1 MSKIDPRECLDCRRL
16 KHWVE
21 FQLVDEQGKPL
32 INAPYGLVSWG
43 LPDHV
48 RRGTTDGFGVFRE
61 ENLSAH
67 PVILSIHAQSLADE
81 MEQRP
86 LREIRGEEA
95 SVVKPKAEAEGHQYH
110 YVTIGQI
117 SDGLPVIKDWYD
129 PKKIPPPYHFPDPE
143 PSGYTVHPLNQRYVL
158 EICPFRAWVLQLHHQ
173 KEYSIVNAH
182 NQCLM
187 SVLAYAGGDVDTEG
201 SVTHF
206 FNRQMVDVSK
216 LPYKVEKISANPVVY
231 DVPFSERYSRVEFID
246 SETADKQG
254 DTRLFYVASN
264 SDVLVSWRGTISLE
278 NVLTDI
284 TFQPLSLSCDDE
296 KALCNGFIHRGK
308 VHKGFWEA
316 FSLVG
321 MLRAPSNKD
330 TTVFS
335 DILGLTTGKRL
346 FVCGHSLGGALAL
359 LHSAQL
365 KEYNPCLYS
374 YGMPRT
380 LTRSA
385 VQELSSI
392 IHYRHVNEDD
402 PVPSV
407 PFEKDMDNGFFNYW
421 APAGYEWEVMK
432 LVSPSPIVKAIK
444 QATASQEIYLHHG
457 KVVHFLKASACPE
470 WLITASNVS
479 LIARLSAEEILS
491 NTTKLYLI
499 PELDKETEHL
509 FAQAGEQQNALFDQL
524 TPQEKDKLFAENKNP
539 ELKDKLSILNHFSSR
554 YAGYINARLKELCE
568 PDKMTVYQD
577 SQRQFKEKMDVYKR
591 LIPDAIYY
599 RNLCFLEMDKQLITS
614 LAVSQQTEKGKL
626 ALQHYCDGKELP
638 V

>member
-1 MSKIDPRECLDCRRL
+1 MSQLDPRECLDCRRL

-32 INAPYGLVSWG
+32 INVPYGLISRG
-43 LPDHV
+43 LPNHV
-48 RRGTTDGFGVFRE
+48 RRGTTDGFGVLRE
-61 ENLSAH
+61 EDLSAY
-67 PVILSIHAQSLADE
+67 PVTLSIHAQSLADE

-86 LREIRGEEA
+86 LREIRGEAA
-95 SVVKPKAEAEGHQYH
+95 SMVKPKAEAEGHHYH

-117 SDGLPVIKDWYD
+117 SDGLPVIKDWKD

-143 PSGYTVHPLNQRYVL
+143 PKGFYSRHLNCRHVL

-216 LPYKVEKISANPVVY
+216 LPYKVEKISATPVVY
-231 DVPFSERYSRVEFID
+231 DVPFSERYTRVEFID
-246 SETADKQG
+246 SKTADKQG
-254 DTRLFYVASN
+254 DTRLFYVASQN
-264 SDVLVSWRGTISLE
+264 DVLVSWRGTISLE

-284 TFQPLSLSCDDE
+284 TFRPLSLSCDYD
-296 KALCNGFIHRGK
+296 KAQCSEFIHSGK

-316 FSLVG
+316 FDLVEK
-321 MLRAPSNKD
+321 LNVPSDKTAITPVFRDVINLVINK
-330 TTVFS
+330 
-335 DILGLTTGKRL
+335 KL
-346 FVCGHSLGGALAL
+346 FICGHSMGGALAL

-385 VQELSSI
+385 VEELSSI

-407 PFEKDMDNGFFNYW
+407 PFEQDMDNGFFNYW
-421 APAGYEWEVMK
+421 APAGYDWEIVK
-432 LVSPSPIVKAIK
+432 LVSPSPMVKAIK
-444 QATASQEIYLHHG
+444 QATASKEIYLHHG
-457 KVVHFLKASACPE
+457 KVVHFLKAGACPE
-470 WLITASNVS
+470 WLIAASNVS
-479 LIARLSAEEILS
+479 LITRLSAEDMLS

-499 PELDKETEHL
+499 PELDKETEHF
-509 FAQAGEQQNALFDQL
+509 FAQAGEQQNALFNQL
-524 TPQEKDKLFAENKNP
+524 TPQEKDKLFAENKDP

-554 YAGYINARLKELCE
+554 YASYIDARLKELCE

-577 SQRQFKEKMDVYKR
+577 SQRHFKEKMDVYK
-591 LIPDAIYY
+591 PDPRCY
-599 RNLCFLEMDKQLITS
+599 L
-614 LAVSQQTEKGKL
+614 
-626 ALQHYCDGKELP
+626 LP
-638 V
+638 